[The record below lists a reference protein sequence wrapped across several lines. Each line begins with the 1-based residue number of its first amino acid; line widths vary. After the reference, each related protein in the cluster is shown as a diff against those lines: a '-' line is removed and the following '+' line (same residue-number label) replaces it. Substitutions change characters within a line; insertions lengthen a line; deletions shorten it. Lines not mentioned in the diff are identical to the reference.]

1 LGWRDE
7 FGGKW
12 CAVEAA
18 GFRAAVGVDSAVE
31 ATFLKVIVH
40 LTSSPA
46 KTTCSCQRTKT
57 RMLLL
62 VLVLLLALLLLLL
75 GPSGGMVQAVEGAE
89 GGTRSRELKQGG
101 VRECVRLPR
110 GKGNWSPESSGRS
123 IQHF

>member
-18 GFRAAVGVDSAVE
+18 GFRAVVGVDSAVE

-89 GGTRSRELKQGG
+89 GGTRSRE
-101 VRECVRLPR
+101 
-110 GKGNWSPESSGRS
+110 
-123 IQHF
+123 